1 MDPQTHKSLFRKW
14 IRDPLAD
21 QLKQG
26 VSPEKI
32 AQSLAW
38 ATALGIFPIL
48 GTTSFLCAIIGMRL
62 RLNHIAMQ
70 TLNWIM
76 YPVQIAL
83 IIPYLKLGNWIFL
96 QTEMN
101 LSLVQISQRFAEN
114 FGAAA
119 ADLGGLAL
127 RGIGAWLLTAPLI
140 VYPVRK
146 ILFVPIRHLA
156 EKMNVRRTEP

>member
-1 MDPQTHKSLFRKW
+1 MDPQANKSLFRKW
-14 IRDPLAD
+14 IRDPLAG

-38 ATALGIFPIL
+38 AAALGIFPIL

-96 QTEMN
+96 QTDMN
-101 LSLVQISQRFAEN
+101 LSLIEISRQFADN
-114 FGAAA
+114 FLAAT

-127 RGIGAWLLTAPLI
+127 RGIGAWLITAPVI
-140 VYPVRK
+140 IYPLRR
-146 ILFVPIRHLA
+146 ILNVPIRHLA
-156 EKMNVRRTEP
+156 EKMHVRRTEP